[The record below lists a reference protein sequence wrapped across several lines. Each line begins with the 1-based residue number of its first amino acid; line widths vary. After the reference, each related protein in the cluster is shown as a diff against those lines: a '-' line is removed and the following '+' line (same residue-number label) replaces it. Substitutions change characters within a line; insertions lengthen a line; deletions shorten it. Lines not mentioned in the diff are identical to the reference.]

1 MIGMF
6 SYINLPSF
14 EKQTININKVIKN
27 LTKNR
32 NLVETFGGVVWP
44 LRVTSITL
52 TKFKRNF

>member
-32 NLVETFGGVVWP
+32 NLVETFGGWFGPYV
-44 LRVTSITL
+44 LRRL
-52 TKFKRNF
+52 H